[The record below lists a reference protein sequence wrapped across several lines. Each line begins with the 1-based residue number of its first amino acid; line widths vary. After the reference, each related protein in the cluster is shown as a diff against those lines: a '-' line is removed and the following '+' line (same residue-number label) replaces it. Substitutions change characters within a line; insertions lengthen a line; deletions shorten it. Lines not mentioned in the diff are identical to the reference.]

1 MQHQKILAMA
11 RIALFAALI
20 SVCAILSVPLPL
32 TAVPVSLLT
41 LGLFLAGGL
50 LSPGEAAA
58 AAAIHLL
65 LGAVGVPVFSGF
77 RSGVGTLLGPTG
89 GYLLAGPLVAAI
101 IAWISRYVK
110 KNALGVVI
118 QAAALVAGLAVC
130 YLGGTTMYC
139 ALNHISFLQGYLLC
153 VQPFLFA
160 DLCKIVAAM
169 LILFAVR
176 AALLHQSWYRK
187 A

>member
-1 MQHQKILAMA
+1 MKKLTTRALVLC
-11 RIALFAALI
+11 ALFAALT
-20 SVCAILSVPLPL
+20 AICSQLAIPLQPVPINLATLSV
-32 TAVPVSLLT
+32 
-41 LGLFLAGGL
+41 FLAGGL
-50 LSPGEAAA
+50 LGAKYGALSQAVYV
-58 AAAIHLL
+58 L

-130 YLGGTTMYC
+130 YLGGTAMYC

-176 AALLHQSWYRK
+176 AALSHQSWYHK